1 MDRRPPYVNRLPT
14 MTDIPDD
21 EKNEWGFPL
30 AALWRFFGF
39 VAGAGRFARR
49 EVEPTIEEELA
60 LDE

>member
-1 MDRRPPYVNRLPT
+1 